1 MAIQSHKNESRNN
14 IIFNSLSVCVGIV
27 LLFPLYWMLVT
38 SLKYEQDI
46 FAMHPTLIPVRVF
59 WNSYISQLGNG
70 QFNMFRSFFNSSVI
84 ALSVMVISTTLSI
97 PAAYG
102 LARFRFKGKKLFIL
116 LFLVTQM
123 LPAVFVLTPLFI
135 IFNNMNVLGTALSPI
150 IADSTIG
157 IPFSV
162 LILRTYFLSIPK
174 ELDDVAKIDGCNHF
188 TAFIRIMIPIAS
200 PGVIVA
206 AVFSFLFAWG
216 DLVYGMTFISKQ
228 ELRPI
233 TAGMFNFM
241 GQYGIAWNY
250 LMAFGVVTILPVVL
264 IFIFMQK
271 YIISGLT
278 NGAIKG

>member
-1 MAIQSHKNESRNN
+1 MMTVPIKHKKIVLSIISVAIA
-14 IIFNSLSVCVGIV
+14 VV

-38 SLKYEQDI
+38 SFKHEADI
-46 FAMHPTLIPVRVF
+46 FKTHPSLFPERIFVD
-59 WNSYISQLGNG
+59 SYISQLGDS
-70 QFNMFRSFFNSSVI
+70 QFNMFRSFFNSAVI
-84 ALSVMVISTTLSI
+84 SLSVMALSTLLSI

-102 LARFRFKGKKLFIL
+102 LARYKFLGKKVFIL

-135 IFNNMNVLGTALSPI
+135 IFKNIGILDNYLSPI
-150 IADSTIG
+150 IADCTIG

-174 ELDDVAKIDGCNHF
+174 ELDDSAKIDGCNHF
-188 TAFIRIMIPIAS
+188 TSFARIMVPIAY
-200 PGVIVA
+200 PGIIVA

-216 DLVYGMTFISKQ
+216 DLVYGMTFISQ
-228 ELRPI
+228 QTMRPI
-233 TAGMFNFM
+233 TAGIFNFM

-250 LMAFGVVTILPVVL
+250 IMAFGVVTILPVVL

-278 NGAIKG
+278 NGAVKG

>member
-1 MAIQSHKNESRNN
+1 MENQTKNYILNG
-14 IIFNSLSVCVGIV
+14 ISVLVAAV

-38 SLKYEQDI
+38 SLKFEADI
-46 FAMHPTLIPVRVF
+46 FKSHPSLYPERLFID
-59 WNSYISQLGNG
+59 SYISQLGNG
-70 QFNMFRSFFNSSVI
+70 EFNMFRSFFNSSVI
-84 ALSVMVISTTLSI
+84 SVSVLAISTMLSI

-102 LARFRFKGKKLFIL
+102 LARFRFYGKKVFIL

-135 IFNNMNVLGTALSPI
+135 IFKNLGVLDSYISPI
-150 IADSTIG
+150 ISDCTIG

-174 ELDDVAKIDGCNHF
+174 ELDDSAKIDGCNHF
-188 TAFIRIMIPIAS
+188 TAFLRILVPIAY

-216 DLVYGMTFISKQ
+216 DLVYGMTFITQQ
-228 ELRPI
+228 EMRPI

-250 LMAFGVVTILPVVL
+250 LMAFGVVTILPVLL

-278 NGAIKG
+278 SGAVKG

>member
-1 MAIQSHKNESRNN
+1 MENRRVENLTLN
-14 IIFNSLSVCVGIV
+14 IASVIIAVI

-38 SLKYEQDI
+38 SLKYEGDI
-46 FAMHPTLIPVRVF
+46 FKTHPSLFPEKIFVD
-59 WNSYISQLGNG
+59 SYVAQLGNG
-70 QFNMFRSFFNSSVI
+70 QYNMFRSFFNSAVISV
-84 ALSVMVISTTLSI
+84 SVLVISTILSI

-102 LARFRFKGKKLFIL
+102 LARFRFYGKKLFIL

-135 IFNNMNVLGTALSPI
+135 IFNKIGFLHTYMSPI
-150 IADSTIG
+150 IADCTIG

-174 ELDDVAKIDGCNHF
+174 ELDDSAKIDGCNHF
-188 TAFIRIMIPIAS
+188 TAFLRIMVPIAY
-200 PGVIVA
+200 PGVVVA

-216 DLVYGMTFISKQ
+216 DLVYGMTFINKQ
-228 ELRPI
+228 EMRPI
-233 TAGMFNFM
+233 TAGIFNFM

-250 LMAFGVVTILPVVL
+250 LMAFGVVTIIPVVL

-278 NGAIKG
+278 NGAVKG

>member
-1 MAIQSHKNESRNN
+1 MANLSANKQSRNE
-14 IIFNSLSVCVGIV
+14 IILNTICVFAAIV
-27 LLFPLYWMLVT
+27 FLFPLYWMVVT

-46 FAMHPTLIPVRVF
+46 FAMNPTLLPVRVF
-59 WNSYISQLGNG
+59 WKAYTSQLGSG
-70 QFNMFRSFFNSSVI
+70 QFNMFRSFFNSTAI
-84 ALSVMVISTTLSI
+84 ALSVMAISTVLSI

-102 LARFRFKGKKLFIL
+102 LARFRFKGKRLFIL
-116 LFLVTQM
+116 LFLITQM

-135 IFNNMNVLGTALSPI
+135 MFNKMGFIDTYMSPI
-150 IADSTIG
+150 IADCTIG

-174 ELDDVAKIDGCNHF
+174 ELDDSAKIDGCNHF
-188 TAFIRIMIPIAS
+188 SAFLKIMIPIAS

-216 DLVYGMTFISKQ
+216 DLVYGMTFIGKQ
-228 ELRPI
+228 EVRPI

-250 LMAFGVVTILPVVL
+250 LMAFGVVTIVPVVL

-278 NGAIKG
+278 NGAVKG

>member
-1 MAIQSHKNESRNN
+1 MENKKSNIFCN
-14 IIFNSLSVCVGIV
+14 IISVLILAI
-27 LLFPLYWMLVT
+27 LLFPLYWMVVT
-38 SLKYEQDI
+38 SLKYETDI
-46 FAMHPTLIPVRVF
+46 FALHPSLYPKRIFVD
-59 WNSYISQLGNG
+59 SYISQLGDG
-70 QFNMFRSFFNSSVI
+70 RYNMFKSFFNSTVI
-84 ALSVMVISTTLSI
+84 ACSSMVISTVLAI

-102 LARFRFKGKKLFIL
+102 LARFRFIGKKLFIL

-135 IFNNMNVLGTALSPI
+135 TFKTMGIYGTYLSPI
-150 IADSTIG
+150 IADCTIG

-174 ELDDVAKIDGCNHF
+174 ELDDAAKIDGCNYF
-188 TAFIRIMIPIAS
+188 SAFLRIMVPIAS

-233 TAGMFNFM
+233 TAGMFNFI

-250 LMAFGVVTILPVVL
+250 LMAFGTVTVTPVVL

-278 NGAIKG
+278 NGAVKG

>member
-1 MAIQSHKNESRNN
+1 MKNDKLNN
-14 IIFNSLSVCVGIV
+14 MILNIASVILMIV

-38 SLKYEQDI
+38 SLKYEGDI
-46 FAMHPTLIPVRVF
+46 FKMHPSLIPEKIF
-59 WNSYISQLGNG
+59 LDSYISQLGDG
-70 QFNMFRSFFNSSVI
+70 RYNMFKSFFNSAVI
-84 ALSVMVISTTLSI
+84 AFSALVVSTVLSI

-102 LARFRFKGKKLFIL
+102 LARFKFRGKKLFIL

-135 IFNNMNVLGTALSPI
+135 TFKHMNALDTYISPI
-150 IADSTIG
+150 IADCTIG
-157 IPFSV
+157 IPFAV
-162 LILRTYFLSIPK
+162 LILRTYFLSIPR
-174 ELDDVAKIDGCNHF
+174 ELDDSAKIDGCNHF
-188 TAFIRIMIPIAS
+188 SAFVRIMVPIAY

-216 DLVYGMTFISKQ
+216 DLVYGMTFIGKQ

-264 IFIFMQK
+264 IFMFMQK

-278 NGAIKG
+278 NGAVKG

>member
-1 MAIQSHKNESRNN
+1 MKNDKLNN
-14 IIFNSLSVCVGIV
+14 MILNIASVILMIV

-38 SLKYEQDI
+38 SLKYEGDI
-46 FAMHPTLIPVRVF
+46 FKMHPSLIPEKIF
-59 WNSYISQLGNG
+59 LDSYISQLGDG
-70 QFNMFRSFFNSSVI
+70 RYNMFKSFFNSAVI
-84 ALSVMVISTTLSI
+84 AFSALVVSTVLSI

-102 LARFRFKGKKLFIL
+102 LARFKFRGKKLFIL

-135 IFNNMNVLGTALSPI
+135 TFKHMNVLDTYISPI
-150 IADSTIG
+150 IADCTIG
-157 IPFSV
+157 IPFAV
-162 LILRTYFLSIPK
+162 LILRTYFLSIPR
-174 ELDDVAKIDGCNHF
+174 ELDDSAKIDGCNHF
-188 TAFIRIMIPIAS
+188 SAFVRIMVPIAY

-216 DLVYGMTFISKQ
+216 DLVYGMTFIGKQ

-264 IFIFMQK
+264 IFMFMQK

-278 NGAIKG
+278 NGAVKG

>member
-1 MAIQSHKNESRNN
+1 MENRKVKR
-14 IIFNSLSVCVGIV
+14 IILNAVSVIIAVV

-38 SLKYEQDI
+38 SLKFEADI
-46 FAMHPTLIPVRVF
+46 FKSHPSLFPERIFVD
-59 WNSYISQLGNG
+59 SYVSQLGSG
-70 QFNMFRSFFNSSVI
+70 QYNMFRSFFNSAVI
-84 ALSVMVISTTLSI
+84 AVSVLVISTILSI

-102 LARFRFKGKKLFIL
+102 LARFRFYGKKLFIL

-135 IFNNMNVLGTALSPI
+135 IFNKTGILYTYLSPI
-150 IADSTIG
+150 IADCTIG

-174 ELDDVAKIDGCNHF
+174 ELDDSAKIDGCNHF
-188 TAFIRIMIPIAS
+188 TAFLRIMVPIAY

-216 DLVYGMTFISKQ
+216 DLVYGMTFINKQ
-228 ELRPI
+228 EMRPI
-233 TAGMFNFM
+233 TAGIFNFM

-278 NGAIKG
+278 NGAVKG

>member
-1 MAIQSHKNESRNN
+1 MKAESIKHKQ
-14 IIFNSLSVCVGIV
+14 IILSVLSVAIAVV

-38 SLKYEQDI
+38 SFKYEADI
-46 FAMHPTLIPVRVF
+46 FKTHPSLFPERIFVD
-59 WNSYISQLGNG
+59 SYISQLSDG
-70 QFNMFRSFFNSSVI
+70 QFNMFRSFFNSAVI
-84 ALSVMVISTTLSI
+84 SLSVMAVSTVLSI

-102 LARFRFKGKKLFIL
+102 LARFKFLGKRIFIL
-116 LFLVTQM
+116 IFLVTQM

-135 IFNNMNVLGTALSPI
+135 IFKNIGVLDNYFSPI
-150 IADSTIG
+150 IADCTIG

-162 LILRTYFLSIPK
+162 LILRTYFLTIPK
-174 ELDDVAKIDGCNHF
+174 ELDDSAKIDGCNHF
-188 TAFIRIMIPIAS
+188 SSFVRIMVPIAY

-206 AVFSFLFAWG
+206 AIFSFLFAWG
-216 DLVYGMTFISKQ
+216 DLVYGMTFISQ
-228 ELRPI
+228 QTMRPI
-233 TAGMFNFM
+233 TAGIFNFM

-278 NGAIKG
+278 NGAVKG